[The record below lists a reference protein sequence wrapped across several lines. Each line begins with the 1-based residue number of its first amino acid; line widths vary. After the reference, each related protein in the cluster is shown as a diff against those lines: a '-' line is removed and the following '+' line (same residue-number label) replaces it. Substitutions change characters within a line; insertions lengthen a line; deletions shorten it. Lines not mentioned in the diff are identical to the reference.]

1 MNAIINLSI
10 YKLKKVL
17 MSQIPVVN
25 QSPVVQT
32 RAMPPMTWNGTL
44 AEAAGSE
51 THFLHLSAFP
61 CEKCSGPV
69 IAGWLGTRR
78 DDISRET
85 DIRNVGATCI
95 ACGFR
100 PEIVA
105 EQSVDHRFRPVE
117 WKWVIREQA
126 RPEGLSTELSEELAQ
141 DADGKP

>member
-1 MNAIINLSI
+1 
-10 YKLKKVL
+10 
-17 MSQIPVVN
+17 MSQVSTAS
-25 QSPVVQT
+25 QSPVVQA

-44 AEAAGSE
+44 AEAAGTE

-61 CEKCSGPV
+61 CEKCNGPV
-69 IAGWLGTRR
+69 IAASLGTRR

-85 DIRNVGATCI
+85 DIRKVGATCI

-105 EQSVDHRFRPVE
+105 EPSVDHRFRPVE
-117 WKWVIREQA
+117 WKWAIKQA
-126 RPEGLSTELSEELAQ
+126 AQPAGLSTELAEELAQ